1 MTDTATLI
9 AHADLTDTARALLTM
24 VVERGRIAETAGGI
38 AAQLA
43 VSDRTVFRA
52 SVELERAGLITR
64 ESARGRGGCLR
75 LTPKPD
81 IDTVLRRLCHGLGR
95 SQEPP
100 PGQEYT
106 RLMDE
111 EAARRDRA
119 RYCHATGTGPKWAR
133 ELGAAMARGEA

>member
-1 MTDTATLI
+1 MSLADLI

-24 VVERGRIAETAGGI
+24 VVERGDVSLTAAEL
-38 AAQLA
+38 AAWLA

-52 SVELERAGLITR
+52 SVELDRAGLITR
-64 ESARGRGGCLR
+64 ESARGRGGFLR

-81 IDTVLRRLCHGLGR
+81 IDTVLRRLCHGFGR
-95 SQEPP
+95 SHEPP

-106 RLMDE
+106 KLADE

-119 RYCHATGTGPKWAR
+119 RYCHATGTGPRWAR

>member
-1 MTDTATLI
+1 MSIADLI

-24 VVERGRIAETAGGI
+24 VVKRGAVSLTAAEL
-38 AAQLA
+38 AAWLA

>member
-1 MTDTATLI
+1 MTDRQTLI
-9 AHADLTDTARALLTM
+9 AHADLTDTARALLAM
-24 VVERGRIAETAGGI
+24 VVERGRIAETAGDI

-64 ESARGRGGCLR
+64 ESARGRGGFLR

-81 IDTVLRRLCHGLGR
+81 IDAVLRRLCHGLGR
-95 SQEPP
+95 RHEPP

-106 RLMDE
+106 KLADE

-119 RYCHATGTGPKWAR
+119 RYCHATGTGPRWAR

>member
-1 MTDTATLI
+1 MSLTDLI

-24 VVERGRIAETAGGI
+24 VVERGAVSLTAAEL
-38 AAQLA
+38 AAWLA

-52 SVELERAGLITR
+52 SLELERAGLITR
-64 ESARGRGGCLR
+64 ESARGRGGFLR

-81 IDTVLRRLCHGLGR
+81 IDAVLRRLCHGLGR
-95 SQEPP
+95 HHEPP

-106 RLMDE
+106 NLADE

-133 ELGAAMARGEA
+133 ELGAAMARGEV